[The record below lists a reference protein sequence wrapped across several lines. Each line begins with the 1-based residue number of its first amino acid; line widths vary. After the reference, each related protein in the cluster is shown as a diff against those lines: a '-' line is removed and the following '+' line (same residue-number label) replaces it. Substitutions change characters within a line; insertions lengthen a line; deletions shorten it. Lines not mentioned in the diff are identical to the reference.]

1 MNIYQESSS
10 YIKFTIDALKA
21 KTKATDKINILK
33 NISTSPYEADFLRI
47 LTATYNPYIN
57 FYIKNIPL
65 NYDNVPGK
73 NDITDPNSL
82 EILRKLSSREITG
95 NAAKTELFRLY
106 RNLTKDSRFILEKII
121 DKSFD
126 CGISIKTINKV
137 WPGKIP
143 EFNVMLCH
151 PLNDNTESKLV
162 YPVYAQVKYD
172 AARINIIVKDNKVRY
187 FTRNGKEYLIENY
200 VLDNNFLLMA
210 HGEDVVFDGELFKN
224 DSGRLNSNAVATKFV
239 RGTASADDHLNVR
252 IVLWDVIPLNDFIQ
266 GKGNVSYEKR
276 FNELT
281 KMYDI
286 YKVGNKLFSES
297 DINISLAE
305 THEFNKFIDVIKF
318 NEDCIVKGLEG
329 IIVKNKHSVWE
340 AKRSYNTLKMKEELE
355 SELKVIGIAE
365 GTGKYE
371 GLCGALICSSEDGLV
386 NVSVGTG
393 LNDNQRELYK
403 PDNKNAIINK
413 IITVRHNGIISN
425 VSGAYSLYLPRL
437 VEVRVDKTEAD
448 TLQKITNEGK

>member
-1 MNIYQESSS
+1 MKIYQESSS
-10 YIKFTIDALKA
+10 YIKFTIDALKS

-33 NISTSPYEADFLRI
+33 NITTSPYQLDFLRI

-57 FYIKNIPL
+57 FYIKNIPV
-65 NYDNVPGK
+65 DK
-73 NDITDPNSL
+73 NISEGQEHITDPKAL
-82 EILRKLSSREITG
+82 EVLRQISTREITG
-95 NAAKTELFRLY
+95 NAAKTKITRLY
-106 RNLTKDSRFILEKII
+106 HNLTKDSRFILEKII

-151 PLNDNTESKLV
+151 PLNDKTESKLV
-162 YPVYAQVKYD
+162 YPVYAQIKYD
-172 AARINIIVKDNKVRY
+172 ASRINIIVKDNKVRY

-200 VLDNNFLLMA
+200 MLDNNFLLMA
-210 HGEDVVFDGELFKN
+210 HGKDAVFDGELFKK
-224 DSGRLNSNAVATKFV
+224 DSDRLGSNAIATKFV
-239 RGTASADDHLNVR
+239 RGTATTDDHLNVR
-252 IVLWDVIPLNDFIQ
+252 IVLWDVIPFNDFVQ
-266 GKGNVSYEKR
+266 GKGNISYEKR
-276 FNELT
+276 FEAL
-281 KMYDI
+281 KEMYDI
-286 YKVGNKLFSES
+286 YKIGNLFNEN
-297 DINISLAE
+297 IMNISLAE

-318 NEDCIVKGLEG
+318 NEACIAKGLEG
-329 IIVKNKHSVWE
+329 IIVKNKYAYWE

-355 SELKVIGIAE
+355 SDLKVVGIAE

-371 GLCGALICSSEDGLV
+371 GQCGALICSSEDGLV

-403 PDNKNAIINK
+403 PDNKEAIINK
-413 IITVRHNGIISN
+413 IITVKHNGIISN
-425 VSGAYSLYLPRL
+425 VAGAYSLYLPRL

-448 TLQKITNEGK
+448 TLQKIQNEGK